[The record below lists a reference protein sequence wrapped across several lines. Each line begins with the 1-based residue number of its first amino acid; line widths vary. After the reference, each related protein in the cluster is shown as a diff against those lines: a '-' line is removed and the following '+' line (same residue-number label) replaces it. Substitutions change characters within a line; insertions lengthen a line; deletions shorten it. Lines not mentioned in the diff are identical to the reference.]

1 MFAESSHL
9 RSRQRTSK
17 PAKCIQFSYIPCAL
31 PRFNAPR
38 FFERPTSFLSFHRCR
53 RPSSPSKGCPN
64 AHLTVATL
72 PQVFGSRPIGSN
84 PWPLP
89 LTARGLCRHC
99 AAGQKHCSLWTHWR
113 RTKSETSNARNSRLG
128 NLSGPQNSRMGES
141 PRVASQE
148 FCKFLPLEI

>member
-17 PAKCIQFSYIPCAL
+17 PAKCIQFSYIPFAL

-53 RPSSPSKGCPN
+53 RPSSPSKGC
-64 AHLTVATL
+64 
-72 PQVFGSRPIGSN
+72 
-84 PWPLP
+84 
-89 LTARGLCRHC
+89 
-99 AAGQKHCSLWTHWR
+99 R
-113 RTKSETSNARNSRLG
+113 RLSVSEFSHS
-128 NLSGPQNSRMGES
+128 QHSRMGES

-148 FCKFLPLEI
+148 FCKFLPGNLNINWKPTGQSVSSYRFKFHGTVFRGGAKLGKVFAAGATRSWHRSTRRGLAMQGF